1 MTSQVS
7 TNTPNNAKIG
17 AAIGGGDPF
26 DFWVQA
32 LITTLI
38 RAGISEGAIIV
49 RDLINY
55 KPNITHEEI
64 LRELRDKITISESL
78 VAVVT
83 RGNSEIDCYTN

>member
-1 MTSQVS
+1 MTNQVA
-7 TNTPNNAKIG
+7 PNMPNKAKIS
-17 AAIGGGDPF
+17 AAIRGDPF
-26 DFWVQA
+26 DFCVLV

-49 RDLINY
+49 RDLINN

-83 RGNSEIDCYTN
+83 RGNNEIDCYTN